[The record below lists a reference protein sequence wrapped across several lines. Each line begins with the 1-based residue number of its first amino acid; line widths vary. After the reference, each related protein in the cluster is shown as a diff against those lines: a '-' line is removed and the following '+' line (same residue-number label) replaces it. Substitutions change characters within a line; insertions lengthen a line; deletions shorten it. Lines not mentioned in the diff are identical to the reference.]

1 MVGGVVGWLAL
12 IVVQGRCSHCCFFP
26 CLIFFLFLFLSLST
40 FFLPLSLS
48 SLSPPLFFSLSL
60 FVQRP
65 IIVSHTGVVGTCNNS
80 RNLLDK
86 HIERIALSGGMVSI
100 AYFDQAVCGTSI
112 EHIVNAIKHVR
123 DLVGIEYVG
132 LGSDFDGTVTVGF
145 DTSKL
150 NYITSYLLN
159 DASFTKEDIRKV
171 MGGNA
176 IRLLKLLLP
185 DK

>member
-1 MVGGVVGWLAL
+1 VWWWVGRRRLWYKACVL
-12 IVVQGRCSHCCFFP
+12 IVVSFAVSFS
-26 CLIFFLFLFLSLST
+26 FSFSSFLFLSLST
-40 FFLPLSLS
+40 F
-48 SLSPPLFFSLSL
+48 SLSL
-60 FVQRP
+60 PPSFNLFLSHSFFVQRP

-132 LGSDFDGTVTVGF
+132 LGSDFDGTVAVGF

>member
-1 MVGGVVGWLAL
+1 
-12 IVVQGRCSHCCFFP
+12 
-26 CLIFFLFLFLSLST
+26 
-40 FFLPLSLS
+40 
-48 SLSPPLFFSLSL
+48 
-60 FVQRP
+60 VQRP